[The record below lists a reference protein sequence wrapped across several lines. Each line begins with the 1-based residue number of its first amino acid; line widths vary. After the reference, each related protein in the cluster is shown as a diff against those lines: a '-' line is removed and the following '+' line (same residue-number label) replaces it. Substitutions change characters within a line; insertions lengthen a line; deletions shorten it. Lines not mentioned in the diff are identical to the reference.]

1 MVGRSPLTS
10 RHRTRRRRGFAT
22 NRGYLNSC
30 NTVLEAQEKDRSAG
44 SLDPHLDGLR
54 HLGRLLLRDA
64 DLQDAVL
71 QRRRREFRLD
81 FLREREG
88 PAKRLVA
95 ALLKVVLLVLLLPGA
110 VRLRADLDSARRD
123 GQVDVFF
130 RDARQL
136 RAHDELGALID
147 QVDERLPHPEPGF
160 APAGQRPPEALL
172 DAPADIVEPSIHLV
186 EPRERRVRHG
196 PRQAR
201 LLRLRRRLVLAHH
214 PSHLRI
220 SVETANYVYAVLYK
234 HVDSV
239 RQHRSAARGGRA
251 VYFPEEPVGAG
262 RWIRF
267 GASGPRAS
275 RCSGRVRPTSRASP

>member
-1 MVGRSPLTS
+1 MSTMSPSFSSRIRMTSGSIRTIPRPASAAFASATRRNFSRPLDMVGRSPLTR

-22 NRGYLNSC
+22 NRGYLNSW
-30 NTVLEAQEKDRSAG
+30 NTVREAQEKERRAG

-81 FLREREG
+81 LLREREG

-95 ALLKVVLLVLLLPGA
+95 ALLEVVLLVLLLPGA
-110 VRLRADLDSARRD
+110 VRLRADLDSVRRD
-123 GQVDVFF
+123 
-130 RDARQL
+130 
-136 RAHDELGALID
+136 D

-172 DAPADIVEPSIHLV
+172 DAPADFVEPAIHLV
-186 EPRERRVRHG
+186 EPGERRVRHG

-201 LLRLRRRLVLAHH
+201 LLRLRRRLVL
-214 PSHLRI
+214 
-220 SVETANYVYAVLYK
+220 
-234 HVDSV
+234 
-239 RQHRSAARGGRA
+239 
-251 VYFPEEPVGAG
+251 
-262 RWIRF
+262 
-267 GASGPRAS
+267 
-275 RCSGRVRPTSRASP
+275 